1 MSAFRVEVRVMPR
14 AALLDPQGQAV
25 EHALHALGFGEVAQ
39 VRMGM
44 IRFGS
49 RVDVFLAAAGRPAL
63 RVAVGDRV
71 RAGASVLA
79 EYPS

>member
-1 MSAFRVEVRVMPR
+1 
-14 AALLDPQGQAV
+14 
-25 EHALHALGFGEVAQ
+25 
-39 VRMGM
+39 MGM

-49 RVDVFLAAAGRPAL
+49 RVDVFLAAAARPAV

-79 EYPS
+79 EYTA